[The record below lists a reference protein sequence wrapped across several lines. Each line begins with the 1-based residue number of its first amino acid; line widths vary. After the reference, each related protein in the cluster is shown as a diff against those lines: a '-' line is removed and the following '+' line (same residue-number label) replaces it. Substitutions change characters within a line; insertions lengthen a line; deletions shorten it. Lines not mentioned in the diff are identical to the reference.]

1 MTRTLP
7 TFFACAA
14 AIAAAVVATI
24 SPVAPFVMEASAQD
38 RCPAVAVV
46 AARGSGQ
53 NFQVVPTRYAA
64 GAPVSNGWEGET
76 IRALLRTAEGRYAA
90 THGGTSLMKDVD
102 VIGLD
107 PSYYPATYPAIPN
120 PDIAVPDGLLPQ
132 ARLVAALAIPAANV
146 ALGAANQFTES
157 VSVGRDGVMRGID
170 DYQNRTGCAP
180 QYVLMGYSQGAMVVA
195 EHERELAR
203 RGQLAGVIYLGN
215 PMTRAG
221 DWSTV
226 GVPGGGAGG
235 MIGWSPIN
243 SVSVAATNNRVNYC
257 LPQDGVCD
265 TSAQTLRESSGNGG
279 NHGRYFL
286 APSPWDDQVVDSFGS
301 WVDQVRY

>member
-1 MTRTLP
+1 MTRSLP
-7 TFFACAA
+7 ALFAFL
-14 AIAAAVVATI
+14 AAAVTAAVAPATI
-24 SPVAPFVMEASAQD
+24 ATPVAAAQD
-38 RCPAVAVV
+38 SCPAVAVV

-53 NFQVVPTRYAA
+53 TQVAPTSYSGGPRT
-64 GAPVSNGWEGET
+64 SNGWEGET
-76 IRALLRTAEGRYAA
+76 MRAMLRTAESRYAA
-90 THGGTSLMKDVD
+90 THGGASLMKDVD

-107 PSYYPATYPAIPN
+107 PSYYPAAYPALPDPN
-120 PDIAVPDGLLPQ
+120 VPIPDGTLAR
-132 ARLVAALAIPAANV
+132 ARLAADLAIPAVNV
-146 ALGAANQFTES
+146 TLAAAGQFTES
-157 VSVGRDGVMRGID
+157 VTAGRDGVMRGID

-180 QYVLMGYSQGAMVVA
+180 QYVLTGYSQGAMVVA

-226 GVPGGGAGG
+226 GVAGGGAGG
-235 MIGWSPIN
+235 MIGSLPVN
-243 SVSVAATNNRVNYC
+243 SVSVAATDHRVNYC

-265 TSAQTLRESSGNGG
+265 TSEQTLRESQGNGG

-286 APSPWDDQVVDSFGS
+286 APSPWDNQVVDAFGS
-301 WVDQVRY
+301 WVDEVRY